1 MTAHTEGDDSRL
13 AYLLLRWEELQ
24 EQGRSLSADELC
36 STCPELAEELGRRI
50 ALLRRLDPML
60 DATTTHG
67 GEPQPRTAGAS
78 TRESASARAEFRD
91 LRFHAAGALGEVFL
105 ARNAELNR
113 EVALKFIKPGRTR
126 DPESLRRFL
135 QEAEV
140 TGGLEHPGVVP
151 IYALGTD
158 ADGGPCYAMRFIR
171 GETLQ
176 DAIDPFHAAD
186 GAGRDP
192 SERSL
197 ALRELLGRFVSI
209 CNTMAYA
216 HSRGVLHR
224 DLKPRN
230 VMLGKYDETLVVDWG
245 LAKPFDRREEDV
257 AIGEESLT
265 PSGSGSGSDTP
276 TVGIVGTPA
285 YMSPEQA
292 EFGSPLVGPA
302 SDIFGLGAILYTILT
317 GQPPY
322 RGRSVTEVLD
332 AVRRCEFPEPRQVD
346 PAVPRALEAVCLKAM
361 SLRPEDRYATALDLA
376 ADVNRWLADEPVAAY
391 PEPAATRVRR
401 WVRRHPRLVTGSAAA
416 MAVAAVSL
424 LAIIL
429 VIATSNRRLGD
440 ANRTIRTN
448 SLQID
453 AQNRE
458 LERRN
463 QDLAKARGDAEQ
475 ERDQAKEVTA
485 FLVSTFRKP
494 DPEMDGRDVKLADV
508 LKGAVKELEGRPR
521 MAPATR
527 AAIFA
532 AIGETYGGLGLPSE
546 SVEVFDKAVAVRR
559 QVHGDDHPETL
570 AAMAKLASACWI
582 AGLYDRAIR
591 LGEQVLQGQRVKLGD
606 DHHDTLESM
615 NNLAIVY
622 EDSGQLDRAIDLF
635 QQTLRAMTTTLGEE
649 HLETVLAMHNLA
661 DCYLMAGQ
669 PERAIPSF
677 EKAIAIYRV
686 KKGANDPDTL
696 EMTNNLARAYQA
708 TGQIDRAIAL
718 HEQILQAR
726 LDRLGPDH
734 FLTLTSKHNVA
745 SAYLQKGWT
754 DRAIPL
760 LEQAVA
766 ANRARS
772 GPRRHQDFNT
782 MNTLARAYQS
792 AGRLDRAIPLFE
804 QALEGQQAKLGVDHG
819 MTLSVR
825 RNLARAYEDAGRLD
839 DAERLF
845 RQVVEAAARA
855 KPRNDRFYSESLALL
870 AGCLNHRREYARAM
884 PILRE
889 CLGIQEKTQPDGWST
904 AVARGMLGEA
914 MAGMGDYAASEPL
927 LLASRKALDDRREAI
942 PPPQREAE
950 IRRADDRLIHLYEA
964 WNKPAE
970 AERWK
975 RQRPPSPPTAPSTPP
990 PPPKA

>member
-1 MTAHTEGDDSRL
+1 MAARRSRPD
-13 AYLLLRWEELQ
+13 
-24 EQGRSLSADELC
+24 GR
-36 STCPELAEELGRRI
+36 GI
-50 ALLRRLDPML
+50 
-60 DATTTHG
+60 
-67 GEPQPRTAGAS
+67 EPRVGH
-78 TRESASARAEFRD
+78 ARAEFRD

-176 DAIDPFHAAD
+176 DAIDAFHAAD
-186 GAGRDP
+186 RAGRDP

-216 HSRGVLHR
+216 HSRGILHR

-245 LAKPFDRREEDV
+245 LAKPFDRREEDAV
-257 AIGEESLT
+257 IGEESLT

-292 EFGSPLVGPA
+292 EVGSPLVGPA

-322 RGRSVTEVLD
+322 RGRSVIEVLES
-332 AVRRCEFPEPRQVD
+332 VRRCEFPGPRQVE
-346 PAVPRALEAVCLKAM
+346 PEVPRALEAVCLKAM
-361 SLRPEDRYATALDLA
+361 APRPQDRYATALDLA

-391 PEPAATRVRR
+391 PEPAAARVRR

-416 MAVAAVSL
+416 MAVAAVAL

-429 VIATSNRRLGD
+429 VVATSNRRLGD

-463 QDLAKARGDAEQ
+463 QDLAKARGEAEQ

-494 DPEMDGRDVKLADV
+494 DPEMDGRDVKMAEV
-508 LKGAVKELEGRPR
+508 LEGAVKEVEGRAR
-521 MAPATR
+521 MAPTTR

-546 SVEVFDKAVAVRR
+546 SVEVFEKAVAVRR

-570 AAMAKLASACWI
+570 AAMAKLA
-582 AGLYDRAIR
+582 
-591 LGEQVLQGQRVKLGD
+591 LGV
-606 DHHDTLESM
+606 
-615 NNLAIVY
+615 
-622 EDSGQLDRAIDLF
+622 LDRGPVRSRHPVSAS
-635 QQTLRAMTTTLGEE
+635 R
-649 HLETVLAMHNLA
+649 
-661 DCYLMAGQ
+661 
-669 PERAIPSF
+669 SS
-677 EKAIAIYRV
+677 
-686 KKGANDPDTL
+686 GA
-696 EMTNNLARAYQA
+696 
-708 TGQIDRAIAL
+708 
-718 HEQILQAR
+718 
-726 LDRLGPDH
+726 
-734 FLTLTSKHNVA
+734 A
-745 SAYLQKGWT
+745 SQ
-754 DRAIPL
+754 
-760 LEQAVA
+760 
-766 ANRARS
+766 
-772 GPRRHQDFNT
+772 
-782 MNTLARAYQS
+782 
-792 AGRLDRAIPLFE
+792 AGRRPSRYAGIDERP
-804 QALEGQQAKLGVDHG
+804 
-819 MTLSVR
+819 
-825 RNLARAYEDAGRLD
+825 GRLLRGCGTARPRHRPLPA
-839 DAERLF
+839 DAPGHAD
-845 RQVVEAAARA
+845 Q
-855 KPRNDRFYSESLALL
+855 
-870 AGCLNHRREYARAM
+870 AG
-884 PILRE
+884 
-889 CLGIQEKTQPDGWST
+889 
-904 AVARGMLGEA
+904 
-914 MAGMGDYAASEPL
+914 
-927 LLASRKALDDRREAI
+927 
-942 PPPQREAE
+942 
-950 IRRADDRLIHLYEA
+950 
-964 WNKPAE
+964 
-970 AERWK
+970 
-975 RQRPPSPPTAPSTPP
+975 
-990 PPPKA
+990 